1 MSIYL
6 YRGSPAWKGREGPG
20 RRGRGGHGGRRL
32 SSRVCRAACPLPQA
46 AWGSSSA
53 PFPGQHFG
61 IHASHGAPCVFF
73 FFFLILFRFIFCKNL
88 ILNSLDAIFFILSI
102 DSSWE
107 RRTRNTLH
115 VANAAGLRLQEGSGA
130 TAGPHRDPAHPQPH
144 PMSTRSPE
152 APATRLPRGPGEPAV
167 CSSQRQ
173 LRTPER
179 VPGGSGKSRGWKQ
192 SSPLPPLQR

>member
-1 MSIYL
+1 MEREGRPGTQRPGRPWGSAAEQPGL
-6 YRGSPAWKGREGPG
+6 QGGLSPAPG
-20 RRGRGGHGGRRL
+20 SLGLLLGAVPRPALRDPCK
-32 SSRVCRAACPLPQA
+32 S
-46 AWGSSSA
+46 WGSL
-53 PFPGQHFG
+53 
-61 IHASHGAPCVFF
+61 CL